1 MPASYKIYQIKD
13 FIKTV
18 EEGKIDVERSLDIVA
33 TLAVAAEFHE
43 NLNIVID
50 IRKLTNALKF
60 PELLKVS
67 IEFAY
72 YKKSFHNKIALIIAD
87 NQERIKRAELVKAN
101 LKFHDFE
108 FEYFT
113 EYEKAIDWVSDITPI
128 WSVQ

>member
-43 NLNIVID
+43 HLNIIID

-72 YKKSFHNKIALIIAD
+72 YKNSFRNKIALIIAD
-87 NQERIKRAELVKAN
+87 NQERIKRAEFVKAN
-101 LKFHDFE
+101 LKSHDFE

-113 EYEKAIDWVSDITPI
+113 DYEKAIDWVSDITPI